1 MDYVLQEKKET
12 VASKLEAKKQ
22 KLGELEL
29 RLRDLLATTA
39 SRRSS
44 EDSGTITWS
53 DEDSGKTADKD
64 TVVRGDS
71 RSKRSSEST
80 SDLPQDS
87 TDSRSPSPVS
97 TPMSKATQRATSR
110 PALPS
115 PSPSPPALQ
124 PRPHRGGAGLGRGG
138 GGHGLEG
145 GDQHRFHCSE
155 EVLSSGDEGRPL
167 SGTDTA
173 SLWGPPCEGSWAG
186 VSMRR
191 ATSS

>member
-1 MDYVLQEKKET
+1 MELQKAEITINQDVSILQERKET
-12 VASKLEAKKQ
+12 VASKLEAGKQ
-22 KLGELEL
+22 KLGELES
-29 RLRDLLATTA
+29 RLRDMLATTA

-53 DEDSGKTADKD
+53 DEDSGKTTD
-64 TVVRGDS
+64 TVVRGDR

-124 PRPHRGGAGLGRGG
+124 PRPHRGGAAGLGHGG
-138 GGHGLEG
+138 GVLGLEG
-145 GDQHRFHCSE
+145 GGQHRFHCSE
-155 EVLSSGDEGRPL
+155 EVLSSGDEGR
-167 SGTDTA
+167 
-173 SLWGPPCEGSWAG
+173 
-186 VSMRR
+186 
-191 ATSS
+191 